1 MLIRIRLPCCNKTTQ
16 MKKPKKPGKPKLP
29 QKLPRPFKRKKSTET
44 KFSEAMSDVP
54 RITNE
59 TVAEHREDVLSSARK
74 FIYPLQHSKRHV
86 VRNSILIFVAV
97 IIAFFAYVTVSLY
110 KFQST
115 SGFIY
120 GVTRVVPFPV
130 AKVGNTWISYE
141 SYLFE
146 LQRNMHYYRTQQQ
159 TDFSSKSGQE
169 QLALLKKQAMNQ
181 TIEDA
186 YVKQLAKENGV
197 TVNSKQVDNQVDMVR
212 SENRLGNSDRVF
224 NDVLKQFWGWD
235 QNDFKRELRQQL
247 LQQAVVAKLDTQT
260 NDKAAA
266 ALKQLQGGADFATLA
281 KQTSEDKN
289 TAANGGAY
297 AAPITA
303 TSRDVAPV
311 VTASLFKLKPGQ
323 VSGIINTG
331 YTLEIVK
338 VLDSTETSVQAA
350 HIQFNFKPITDFT
363 KPERKQTPPKT
374 FISV

>member
-1 MLIRIRLPCCNKTTQ
+1 MK
-16 MKKPKKPGKPKLP
+16 KKPKNPDKPKLS
-29 QKLPRPFKRKKSTET
+29 QKVPRPFKRKRSTED
-44 KFSEAMSDVP
+44 KFSEALKDVP

-86 VRNSILIFVAV
+86 VRNSILILVAV
-97 IIAFFAYVTVSLY
+97 IVAFFAYVTLSLY

-115 SGFIY
+115 SGFMY

-130 AKVGNTWISYE
+130 AKVGDSWVSYE

-146 LQRNMHYYRTQQQ
+146 LRRNMHYYHTQQQ
-159 TDFSSKSGQE
+159 TDFSSKSGKD

-197 TVNSKQVDNQVDMVR
+197 SVSSKEVDNQVALVR
-212 SENRLGNSDRVF
+212 QENRLGNSDRVF
-224 NDVLKQFWGWD
+224 NDVLKQFWGWN

-260 NDKAAA
+260 NDKAES
-266 ALKQLQGGADFATLA
+266 ALKQLQGGADFANLA
-281 KQTSEDKN
+281 KQSSQDQN

-297 AAPITA
+297 AAPITP
-303 TSRDVAPV
+303 TSRDVAPI
-311 VTASLFKLKPGQ
+311 VTASLFKLKAGQ
-323 VSGIINTG
+323 VSGLINTG

-338 VLDSTETSVQAA
+338 VLDATQNSVQAA
-350 HIQFNFKPITDFT
+350 HIQFNFKPISDFT
-363 KPERKQTPPKT
+363 KPLRKQEPPKI
-374 FISV
+374 FIST